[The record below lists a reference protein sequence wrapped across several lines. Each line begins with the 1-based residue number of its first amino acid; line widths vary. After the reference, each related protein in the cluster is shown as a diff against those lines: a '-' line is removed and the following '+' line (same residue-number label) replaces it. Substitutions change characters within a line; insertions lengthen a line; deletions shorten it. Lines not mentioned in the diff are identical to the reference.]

1 VSAAARTGV
10 ASLPL
15 HTGRAP
21 PWLFGRMVRLAREVL
36 AHLVAEYGP
45 EEVLRRLSDPF
56 WFQAFGCVLGFDWHS
71 SGVTTTVCGALKEA
85 VRDRQADF
93 GLYVAGGKGATSRQ
107 TPGEITAACEVLS
120 REPDLLVKASK
131 LAAKVDSTAV
141 QDGYQLYHH
150 TFVFTPTGS
159 WCVVQQGMSNHTRT
173 ARRYHWLSEGLTSFV
188 DEPHA
193 AVCCDARGAHLNMV
207 ASESAAARVAVTELA
222 AQPPHELL
230 SLFERV
236 PSLFMPA
243 GHPIGLADVDPGRL
257 HKVLLRTYD
266 QPPEDFTSLLGTASL
281 GPKSLRALALT
292 AEVIYGTAASTRD
305 PARFAFAY
313 GGKDGTPY
321 PVDRATY
328 DGTIEALR
336 CAVGLAKVDRS
347 ERIRALKRLAA
358 FAAAPTSQ
366 AIRAPVAQ
374 APAGPDSGAA
384 AGGLL
389 G

>member
-1 VSAAARTGV
+1 VNASRRTGV

-21 PWLFGRMVRLAREVL
+21 PWLFGRMVRLAREIL

-85 VRDRQADF
+85 VRARQADF
-93 GLYVAGGKGATSRQ
+93 GLYVAGGKGATSRR
-107 TPGEITAACEVLS
+107 TPGEITGACEVLS
-120 REPDLLVKASK
+120 REPAPLVKASR
-131 LAAKVDSTAV
+131 LTAKVDNTAV
-141 QDGYQLYHH
+141 QDGHQLYHH
-150 TFVFTPTGS
+150 TFVFTASGS
-159 WCVVQQGMSNHTRT
+159 WCVVQQGMSDVTRT
-173 ARRYHWLSEGLTSFV
+173 ARRYHWLSEGLASFV

-193 AVCCDARGAHLNMV
+193 AVCCDVRGVELNMV
-207 ASESAAARVAVTELA
+207 ASESAATRAAVTELA

-243 GHPIGLADVDPGRL
+243 RHAVVLADVDPGRL
-257 HKVLLRTYD
+257 HKVLLKTYE
-266 QPPEDFTSLLGTASL
+266 QPPEDFSGLLGTAGL

-305 PARFAFAY
+305 PARFAFAH
-313 GGKDGTPY
+313 GGKDGTPH

-328 DGTIEALR
+328 DGTIEVLR
-336 CAVGLAKVDRS
+336 CALRRAKVDRS

-366 AIRAPVAQ
+366 AIREPVAQ
-374 APAGPDSGAA
+374 ATAGRDAGAA
-384 AGGLL
+384 AGRLL